1 MEKRAPAPRRT
12 PARRR
17 GALLAATL
25 TLVLC
30 GTSPGAQGRTRPGEP
45 ILYQPIYPALWNAA
59 GASREYYPW
68 VGERVTLLTTHTDL
82 DRPDVRRFL
91 ARLDAGWESFEE
103 LSPARPRPY
112 LTCEGKPTI
121 ACLPPGSERLTCGE
135 GCSFPGV
142 TGIEVL
148 GFYDR
153 DLPELAADARV
164 FRPYYF
170 HEMAR
175 NFFVYGDR
183 HSLFQTGFAV
193 FLRYVTMDRLKLK
206 DPLSELRDAIEG
218 LEARY
223 AASTLPWVEAFTG
236 EGDRLEDVR
245 PSDPTVLYGSIQ
257 LALRR
262 RHGGDRWVERFLA
275 ELMRCP
281 EHPWDTPEG
290 VLGQAESW
298 AAAACVAAR
307 RDLCDELVG
316 RWRFPLRPELVAVLG
331 STRYDRETHAEA
343 LLEASRR

>member
-1 MEKRAPAPRRT
+1 MEKRAPAHR
-12 PARRR
+12 PARHRR
-17 GALLAATL
+17 AAAWLVL
-25 TLVLC
+25 TLVCCTL
-30 GTSPGAQGRTRPGEP
+30 SPGAQGRTRPGEP
-45 ILYQPIYPALWNAA
+45 ILYQPIYPARWNAA

-68 VGERVTLLTTHTDL
+68 AGRRVTLLTTRSDL
-82 DRPDVRRFL
+82 DRPAVRRFL

-103 LSPARPRPY
+103 LSPAAPRPY
-112 LTCEGKPTI
+112 LTCDGQPTV
-121 ACLPPGSERLTCGE
+121 ACLPSGSEALTCGE

-193 FLRYVTMDRLKLK
+193 FMRYVTMDRLKLK
-206 DPLSELRDAIEG
+206 DPLPALRDAIEG
-218 LEARY
+218 VEQQY
-223 AASTLPWVEAFTG
+223 AASTLSWVEAFTG
-236 EGDRLEDVR
+236 EGDRLEGVR
-245 PSDPTVLYGSIQ
+245 PSDPTVLYASIQ

-275 ELMRCP
+275 ELARCP

-307 RDLCDELVG
+307 RDLCDELAG

-331 STRYDRETHAEA
+331 STRYDRETRADR